1 MLDYMLDQEFLSQ
14 LDKSNEKEIYAR
26 IISLTKDERPIE
38 QIEGRVTGGN
48 ITVDGNSAVRRTCN
62 LTMVAQDIDINE
74 YCWGIKNKFKMEIG
88 LKNKI
93 NPKYPDI
100 VWFKMGTYAIT
111 AFNTTQAV
119 NQYTI
124 NINGKDKMCLI
135 NGELSGALPYQTDFG
150 KIDIIEKDGTRRIEK
165 VPIKTIIFNMIKDM
179 AGEMPYNIIID
190 DIEDFGLEL
199 LEYRGKNK
207 YLYLEKEINSGNID
221 NISFDENTVCYIY
234 ENDNGN
240 DTWIETTFKDVAY
253 ESLFNIEQIPQEV
266 YLKKDI
272 EEKSYYILRISYGN
286 ICGYR
291 ETDLVYAGDL
301 IGNVGEPLTA
311 ILDKIKNMLG
321 NYEYFYNLNGQFV
334 FRKKPQFASIGI
346 EKGITFSDLYLKNI
360 NYEFLNGNLVNTFSN
375 TPNLGNI
382 KNDFSIWGTY
392 KTSYGSELPI
402 HMRYALDNKPIFYK
416 SIEEKE
422 YNSEEYDWRELIY
435 QMAIDSQNYSMKDD
449 FYSQIIERNGDIYP
463 FGRTNYEQYY
473 TDIRGEWRQLY
484 NPNPE
489 VNIEDAIYSD
499 ASSGYVYINSL
510 NYDDSEEIFVD
521 SLELYPN
528 NRLLTWRVLENLYVR
543 DTAENEFS
551 LKPFIDY
558 YCKVPKKESVGD
570 FENCYYFENQLDQ
583 NPSGKTNDK
592 EILNKKDIRELY
604 VKPNEIEEGYDFPEK
619 VILEYLLNT
628 SENLFIKT
636 AEEKSYELAV
646 ASNDG
651 SPFILKFNK
660 DLKDE
665 ERPFIY
671 PIKTAEHKGYL
682 LASGIQEI
690 YNNSYVNL
698 VWYIYNKMIS
708 DKNNRY
714 EFYLKDSYKKQFLV
728 EFKHGNPQGVTN
740 DPLTNFYFNFNN
752 KDDKGKYYFRKFLSE
767 WTKTNNCGESM
778 DEEVKELIKYY
789 YGFYDFYKWD
799 RDNEPG
805 YPSNRK
811 YWSKKRFS
819 DPSSLTFWF
828 DFLDTKGSDLEKFS
842 VPILGYRQ
850 FAKKDQEVK
859 RIFYENIPNRIYRN
873 RGEQQN
879 FENYSYCDL
888 TPDQWNLFTISSK
901 GKSAKEEI
909 ETLLQKHTTS
919 LDSINLKAIP
929 VYYLEPNQKIAVKDE
944 KSNINGEYIISKI
957 SYPLTYNGLMT
968 IQATKFYNDI
978 Y

>member
-190 DIEDFGLEL
+190 DIENFGLEL

-207 YLYLEKEINSGNID
+207 YLYLKKEINSGNIID
-221 NISFDENTVCYIY
+221 MSFDENAVCYIY
-234 ENDNGN
+234 KN

-253 ESLFNIEQIPQEV
+253 ESLFNIEQNPQKIYRE
-266 YLKKDI
+266 KNI
-272 EEKSYYILRISYGN
+272 ETEPCHILRISYGN

-422 YNSEEYDWRELIY
+422 YSSEKYDWRELIY
-435 QMAIDSQNYSMKDD
+435 QMAIDSQNNSMKDD
-449 FYSQIIERNGDIYP
+449 FYSQIIERNGDLYP

-489 VNIEDAIYSD
+489 INIEDAIYSD
-499 ASSGYVYINSL
+499 ASSGYTYIDSL

-543 DTAENEFS
+543 DTTENEFS

-636 AEEKSYELAV
+636 AEEKSYKLAV

-708 DKNNRY
+708 DENNRY

-859 RIFYENIPNRIYRN
+859 RIFYENIPNIIYRN

-888 TPDQWNLFTISSK
+888 MPDQWNLFTISSK